1 MVTTE
6 KRRHIRIN
14 SLNLSDVVVNEEGD
28 IVLQGMG
35 RTLNVSESG
44 ILLQTHFGIDIDQI
58 VSLTIAFGEELL
70 NLRGRVAHSKKGDE
84 ETSETGIEFLD
95 VDESSRQVLKR
106 FIKAFEER
114 NKNKAER

>member
-44 ILLQTHFGIDIDQI
+44 ILLQTHFAIDLDQL
-58 VSLTIAFGEELL
+58 VSMTIAFGEELL
-70 NLRGRVAHSKKGDE
+70 NLRGRVAHSKEGED
-84 ETSETGIEFLD
+84 ETSETGIEFFD
-95 VDESSRQVLKR
+95 VDEASLLMLRK

-114 NKNKAER
+114 NKNTAAR